1 MKTLRL
7 GIIGGGLMGKET
19 ASALARWCNLED
31 VGVHAE
37 LTAVCDLQ
45 PPVLDWFRR
54 IPSVRLHT
62 ARAEELLASP
72 EVDAVY
78 VAVPH
83 HLHEALYLQVLSA
96 GKDLLAEKPFGI
108 DLAAARRIRDE
119 AQRLKRFVR
128 CSSEFPFW
136 PGPQR
141 IVSEVNAGRC
151 GRLIEVRSGF
161 LHASDL
167 DPTKAINW
175 KRQAQFCGQAGVMND
190 LGMHAVH
197 IPLRMG
203 WNPSHLY
210 ARLQKI
216 VETRPD
222 GKGGIAPCDT
232 WENALLAGEFSGPG
246 GFPVPI
252 SIETKRVAPGETDT
266 WYLEVT
272 GTEAS
277 YRFSTKEPKT
287 LWVFRRDKEQ
297 WWQRTDLGNTPPF
310 KVITPGITEFGFSD
324 CFQQMI
330 ASFAAEWA
338 GTLNGRFGCVTPDEA
353 VSSHE
358 IWDAAI
364 RSHATKSVVTLPS
377 PPKP

>member
-7 GIIGGGLMGKET
+7 GIIGGGLMGRET
-19 ASALARWCNLED
+19 ACALARWCNLED
-31 VGVHAE
+31 AGVAAE
-37 LTAVCDLQ
+37 LTAICDLQ
-45 PPVLDWFRR
+45 PTALDWFRR
-54 IPSVRLHT
+54 LPSVKLFT
-62 ARAEELLASP
+62 ADAATLLASK

-83 HLHEALYLQVLSA
+83 HLHEALYLQVLRA

-108 DLAAARRIRDE
+108 DLPAARRIREE
-119 AQRLKRFVR
+119 ASRLGRFVR

-141 IVSEVNAGRC
+141 IMAEVRAGKC
-151 GRLIEVRSGF
+151 GHLIEVRSGF

-167 DPTKAINW
+167 DPSKPINW
-175 KRQAQFCGQAGVMND
+175 KRQAQFCGAAGVMND

-203 WNPSHLY
+203 WKPAHLY

-216 VETRPD
+216 VTHRPD
-222 GKGGIAPCDT
+222 GKGGTAVCDT
-232 WENALLAGEFSGPG
+232 WENALLAGEFRDEAGSL
-246 GFPVPI
+246 VPI

-297 WWQRTDLGNTPPF
+297 WWQKTDLGNAPPF
-310 KVITPGITEFGFSD
+310 KVVTPGITEFGFSD

-330 ASFAAEWA
+330 AAFASEWA
-338 GTLNGRFGCVTPDEA
+338 GTLGGRFGCVTPDEA
-353 VSSHE
+353 VASHE
-358 IWDAAI
+358 IWDAAL
-364 RSHATKSVVTLPS
+364 RSHATQSVITLD
-377 PPKP
+377 

>member
-1 MKTLRL
+1 MTAAKTLRL

-45 PPVLDWFRR
+45 PAVLDWFRR
-54 IPSVRLHT
+54 IPSVTLLT
-62 ARAEELLASP
+62 SSADELLASP
-72 EVDAVY
+72 SVDAVY

-83 HLHEALYLQVLSA
+83 HLHEELYLKVLRA
-96 GKDLLAEKPFGI
+96 GKDLLGEKPFGI

-119 AQRLKRFVR
+119 AGRLGRFVR

-141 IVSEVNAGRC
+141 LVSEILAGRC

-167 DPTKAINW
+167 DPAKPINW
-175 KRQAQFCGQAGVMND
+175 KRQARHCGRAGVMND

-203 WNPSHLY
+203 WMPTRVY

-222 GKGGIAPCDT
+222 GKGGSAPCDT
-232 WENALLAGEFSGPG
+232 WENALIAGEFPG
-246 GFPVPI
+246 ADGSPVPI
-252 SIETKRVAPGETDT
+252 TIETKRVAPGETNT

-287 LWVFRRDKEQ
+287 LWVFRRDREQ
-297 WWQRTDLGNTPPF
+297 WWQRTDLFNTPPF
-310 KVITPGITEFGFSD
+310 RVITPGITEFGFSD

-330 ASFAAEWA
+330 AAFAAERA
-338 GTLNGRFGCVTPDEA
+338 GVLGGRFGCVTPDEA
-353 VSSHE
+353 VASHE
-358 IWDAAI
+358 LWEAAL
-364 RSHATKSVVTLPS
+364 RSHESKSVVAPG
-377 PPKP
+377 